1 MRLAALR
8 LRGEGLV
15 ANVSL
20 AEEEH
25 LRMFFHAADWFLE
38 NQVPVVR
45 QAR

>member
-25 LRMFFHAADWFLE
+25 LRMFFHAADWFLD
-38 NQVPVVR
+38 NQVLIKR
-45 QAR
+45 